1 VIGWGGR
8 LMLTVVGEAEPL
20 GDENEGQC
28 ELKRERADVDCA
40 RQGGRGGKD
49 DADCNYKRFMFVLVV
64 GEPTKETRSTQKT
77 RVNNSARL

>member
-1 VIGWGGR
+1 
-8 LMLTVVGEAEPL
+8 MLTVVGEAEPL

-49 DADCNYKRFMFVLVV
+49 VV
-64 GEPTKETRSTQKT
+64 ARSTSTASRRGNIYQSVT
-77 RVNNSARL
+77 